1 MNKAEEFRLKTQQHI
16 NELGIA
22 VEEFCNEMLL
32 KFEENEVAAGLYQ
45 GSFTVNDVPDNLCPH
60 IETLIVP
67 AFEERGFY
75 VYGVDNTTLFGGK
88 YRIYYVNW
96 RGEKGE

>member
-16 NELGIA
+16 DELSVA

-32 KFEENEVAAGLYQ
+32 KFEENEVVAGLYQ

-67 AFEERGFY
+67 
-75 VYGVDNTTLFGGK
+75 TLKKEDFMFM
-88 YRIYYVNW
+88 
-96 RGEKGE
+96 E